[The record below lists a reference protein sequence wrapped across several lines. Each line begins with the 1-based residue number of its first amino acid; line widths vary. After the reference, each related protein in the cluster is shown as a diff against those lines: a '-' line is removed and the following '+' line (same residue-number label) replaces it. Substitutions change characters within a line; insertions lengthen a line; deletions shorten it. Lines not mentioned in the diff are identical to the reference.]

1 MLSAEQELPNA
12 AMKFSQDIQSNQLFQ
27 QQRDIHHVSI
37 FDYYCISAENIY
49 KTYTSKQRVKLSTCM
64 VLYFVANV

>member
-1 MLSAEQELPNA
+1 MPSAEQELPNA

-37 FDYYCISAENIY
+37 LITTA
-49 KTYTSKQRVKLSTCM
+49 
-64 VLYFVANV
+64 